1 MGHIRHSP
9 LLIKSLF
16 QAKNYKNYLSYL
28 LSFSFFYN
36 SLFAKAYLAPFFSVS
51 LSFKFI
57 FRPSP
62 CKVFSQ
68 RVQIIEN
75 RQASITTKLYAPKQ
89 VFLGANSTSLLF
101 FLFFFF
107 FLTRFLHLVSGVMWL
122 LSGHMLIATVRSGVS
137 CGMFGELTTG
147 RRRQRQRLDNDVSS
161 ASAVNVQR
169 LHYLAN
175 RVQWHRLFFDM
186 ERQIKCD

>member
-1 MGHIRHSP
+1 MGHIRYSP
-9 LLIKSLF
+9 LLIKSLL
-16 QAKNYKNYLSYL
+16 QAKITKTISLIFFLFY
-28 LSFSFFYN
+28 FFYI
-36 SLFAKAYLAPFFSVS
+36 SLFAVAYLAFFCVS

-89 VFLGANSTSLLF
+89 VFLGAHSTSPLF
-101 FLFFFF
+101 FWFF

-122 LSGHMLIATVRSGVS
+122 LSNHMLIATIRSGVS

-147 RRRQRQRLDNDVSS
+147 RRRQRLDNDVSS
-161 ASAVNVQR
+161 VSAVNVQR
-169 LHYLAN
+169 LHYLTKQGSMAS
-175 RVQWHRLFFDM
+175 FIF
-186 ERQIKCD
+186 